1 MEDKYASLKLEN
13 QLCFPLY
20 VASKEVIRQYRPFLD
35 EIDLTYTQY
44 IAMMILWEE
53 EEISVSALGKRLYL
67 DSGTLSPLIRKLR
80 DKEYITL
87 RRSENDERVQLIHLT
102 EKGSALKDKAL
113 SVPQSMAECISLS
126 NEDAEILYK
135 TLYRL
140 INTISESDGK
150 ENE

>member
-44 IAMMILWEE
+44 ITMMILWEE
-53 EEISVSALGKRLYL
+53 EEISVSALGKRLFL

-87 RRSENDERVQLIHLT
+87 HRSEQDERVQLLQLT
-102 EKGSALKDKAL
+102 QKGSDLKEKAL
-113 SVPQSMAECISLS
+113 FVPQRMTECISLK
-126 NEDAEILYK
+126 EEEVQILYK
-135 TLYRL
+135 MLYSL
-140 INTISESDGK
+140 INVIHERDK
-150 ENE
+150 